1 MHGLDQIKDELFPL
15 LYYSYLRLYL
25 KLLDQNLPREY
36 IARWRNDFVQVDAYM
51 KEINHL
57 DKLSQYPSDDEIKA
71 DPILTEILGS
81 SRTITVSQFTFESL
95 FLYIQQNNLQELDFD
110 VLQDMK
116 ISLKIWNENISSSD
130 LAKKQGPR
138 INIQP
143 PSRDI
148 LNTTESHIKPGIRK
162 DEALYMHLLQNIRES
177 LNRNQ
182 ESEQNGTFI
191 DHIPPFNM
199 NLQTEETIPILEKN
213 LRYQVDFARAFLNR
227 SLSDKNQP
235 NVLHVS
241 VKDPS
246 ENITCMEM
254 ESLGNI
260 LLLGFNNAKILMI
273 VLNKSFEKNTR
284 VLEDSKKEF
293 FEEFRIDDLNSSEEK
308 PQAMEQENGIALP
321 DEEKQQQ
328 PSEEYEIIE
337 FLGHEEAITSLSIH
351 YDEQY
356 FVSASSDTTLR
367 LWCIRRREC
376 LGIWKGHIN
385 TIWTVKFAPRGF
397 FFASGSSDSTARLWS
412 TSTEMPIRTLVGHS
426 SDVHL
431 VEFFNDCNYLATA
444 SHDKSVRI
452 WELNN
457 SECIRIIYPGAG
469 KEFISVL
476 KINFFSK
483 ILVTGLDDGSVYLW
497 DLENEKKILAFE
509 FDDEKKRP
517 NSIDFSTDNKFL
529 VVTSRK
535 KLSCF
540 YLEKLQ
546 SYTDEDSNENQA
558 EKSKKGK
565 GEIVKST
572 SLEKYLVNS
581 LSFLNENPEYN
592 LFSAKFSP
600 AGFIYTLSRSSSL
613 D

>member
-36 IARWRNDFVQVDAYM
+36 IARWRTDFIQVEAYM
-51 KEINHL
+51 KELNHL

-95 FLYIQQNNLQELDFD
+95 FLYIQQHNLQELDFE

-138 INIQP
+138 LNIQP

-148 LNTTESHIKPGIRK
+148 LTTTESHIKPGIRK

-177 LNRNQ
+177 LTRNQ

-227 SLSDKNQP
+227 SFSDKNQP

-246 ENITCMEM
+246 ENITCMEV

-273 VLNKSFEKNTR
+273 VLNKSFEKKTR

-293 FEEFRIDDLNSSEEK
+293 FEEFGGDSIISEEK
-308 PQAMEQENGIALP
+308 PEQENGMTLP
-321 DEEKQQQ
+321 DENSQQQ
-328 PSEEYEIIE
+328 QQSADDEKYEIIE

-356 FVSASSDTTLR
+356 FVSASSDTTIR

-376 LGIWKGHIN
+376 LGIYKGHIN
-385 TIWTVKFAPRGF
+385 TVWAVKFAPRGF

-412 TSTEMPIRTLVGHS
+412 TSTELPIRTLVGHS

-483 ILVTGLDDGSVYLW
+483 ILVTGLDDGSVYVW

-517 NSIDFSTDNKFL
+517 NSVDFSTDNKFL

-535 KLSCF
+535 KLSC
-540 YLEKLQ
+540 YDLEKMQ
-546 SYTDEDSNENQA
+546 NYKPDNDDQA

-565 GEIVKST
+565 GDIVKST

-600 AGFIYTLSRSSSL
+600 AGFIFTLSRSSSL